1 MVGDHVK
8 GLAEVQGDDISCL
21 KGDRFFSRV
30 CGDSTKGKWLQAKR
44 REIYL
49 GHEEK
54 VFYSKCGEVVEQCPE
69 RLWNPHP

>member
-30 CGDSTKGKWLQAKR
+30 CGDSTKGNGFKLKEGR
-44 REIYL
+44 FTLDIRK
-49 GHEEK
+49 K
-54 VFYSKCGEVVEQCPE
+54 VFLQSG
-69 RLWNPHP
+69 W